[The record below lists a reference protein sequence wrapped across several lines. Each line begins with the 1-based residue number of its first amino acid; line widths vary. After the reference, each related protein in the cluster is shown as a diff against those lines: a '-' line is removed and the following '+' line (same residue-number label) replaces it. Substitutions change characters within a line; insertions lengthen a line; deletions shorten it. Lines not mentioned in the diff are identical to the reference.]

1 MNTGKTKTINTN
13 NNDSE
18 FKLVQ
23 NKPTFYPKW
32 NTCFDCHLYK
42 GRTIQIVVKN
52 SIDNQTIGEATV
64 TAESLANK
72 AKDKLTQIDWVCL
85 K

>member
-1 MNTGKTKTINTN
+1 MSNGKTTLIKPISN
-13 NNDSE
+13 NSE
-18 FKLVQ
+18 YKLVQ

-42 GRTIQIVVKN
+42 GRTIQIIIKN
-52 SIDNQTIGEATV
+52 SIDNQVIGEATV